1 MSKYNCNQDSLVDGM
16 VDCLTARPW
25 KVDYTIDEHGNMT
38 NIEFW
43 RNGYTS
49 YIDIIKRVSKDNGN
63 TREFKVVCYG
73 DYESFVL
80 GQNWWNFYLDDIDPY
95 NLGYNLEKVEA
106 GKARVF
112 DYEAFV
118 QDAKEYFEE
127 NEYDEKTLGEEAWS
141 DIQYEID
148 EVESEYD
155 RVPHL
160 EKIEEIFKDYLG
172 YEPSEF
178 MMAACRWGYVY
189 ADHFICQMAII
200 KIAQDAYRKER
211 YEVEHSND

>member
-1 MSKYNCNQDSLVDGM
+1 M

-43 RNGYTS
+43 RDGYTS

-112 DYEAFV
+112 DYEVFV
-118 QDAKEYFEE
+118 QDAMEYFKDH
-127 NEYDEKTLGEEAWS
+127 EYYGKTIGEDAWS
-141 DIQYEID
+141 DIQDEID
-148 EVESEYD
+148 EVEGEYY
-155 RVPHL
+155 RMSHL
-160 EKIEEIFKDYLG
+160 EKIEEILKDCVGL
-172 YEPSEF
+172 EAIDF
-178 MMAACRWGYVY
+178 MMDAHAWGYVY
-189 ADHFICQMAII
+189 ADRFLCQMAII